1 LNNEPPQLEI
11 HESHEAAGVR
21 LRLRGELDFATAD
34 AVADRLA
41 RLARGHN
48 RVLLD
53 LDGLTFMD
61 ASGVRVVV
69 LAQRR
74 LGDRLVVVKGAR
86 AAHRILEICGLDDR
100 LRLINA
106 PPPALRSA
114 SRRGAVGGRLDQ
126 GTLAAAVRQLRDHKR
141 SGLRPRRPS
150 AL

>member
-1 LNNEPPQLEI
+1 MVSLAGEFDLAAV
-11 HESHEAAGVR
+11 EAIER
-21 LRLRGELDFATAD
+21 ELQRAEATD
-34 AVADRLA
+34 AAVVA
-41 RLARGHN
+41 
-48 RVLLD
+48 LD
-53 LDGLTFMD
+53 LRELTFMD

-141 SGLRPRRPS
+141 SGPRPRRPS